1 MCMKRLK
8 QLSPG
13 INAYTVSFDA
23 CLLDRLRKVF
33 DTYLRQGLSDIKN
46 AHLLSGNNNVNVEIN
61 YQALQFHILSYGNAP
76 LLWISNNNIRT
87 YNIFKSF
94 LRSLDI
100 LDDIKQLVDYK
111 KELRM
116 YCGFFVVGN
125 KMDRETWHVD
135 YYNGANA
142 YTLITPLF
150 ELDELHGNLI
160 YKNESSTVKK
170 YRYKMNEAVIFGDNF
185 HHATEPYEQTEK
197 LRVMLSLTVGTD
209 KIKYWNILKNTIGDQ
224 SNFMILP
231 CGHQKG
237 TCHCLD
243 KC

>member
-1 MCMKRLK
+1 MKRLK
-8 QLSPG
+8 KLSPAL
-13 INAYTVSFDA
+13 NAYTVSFESS
-23 CLLDRLRKVF
+23 LLDKLRKVF
-33 DTYLRQGLSDIKN
+33 DTYLKSGLSAEKN
-46 AHLLSGNNNVNVEIN
+46 SYLLSGKNIVNVEIKG
-61 YQALQFHILSYGNAP
+61 QDIQFHILSYGATP
-76 LLWISNNNIRT
+76 LLWVSNNNIRT

-100 LDDIKQLVDYK
+100 IDDIKQLVDYK
-111 KELRM
+111 KSLRM

-135 YYNGANA
+135 YHNNANA

-160 YKNESSTVKK
+160 YKNEYSMVKK
-170 YRYKMNEAVIFGDNF
+170 YRYKMNEAIIFGDNF
-185 HHATEPYEQTEK
+185 HHATEPYEQTDK
-197 LRVMLSLTVGTD
+197 LRIMLSLTVGTD
-209 KIKYWNILKNTIGDQ
+209 KIEYWDILKKTIGDQ

-243 KC
+243 KR

>member
-1 MCMKRLK
+1 MKRLK
-8 QLSPG
+8 KISPEL
-13 INAYTVSFDA
+13 NAYTVSYDA
-23 CLLDRLRKVF
+23 SLLDRLRKVF
-33 DTYLRQGLSDIKN
+33 NASLLQGLIARQN
-46 AHLLSGNNNVNVEIN
+46 AGLLAGESKVNLMVGDEK
-61 YQALQFHILSYGNAP
+61 LQFHILSYDKAP

-94 LRSLDI
+94 LTSLDI
-100 LDDIKQLVDYK
+100 IDDIKELVDYDK
-111 KELRM
+111 DLRM

-150 ELDELHGNLI
+150 ELDDSHGNLL
-160 YKNESSTVKK
+160 YKDENSNVKK
-170 YRYKMNEAVIFGDNF
+170 YIYKMNEAVVFGEDF
-185 HHATEPYEQTEK
+185 HHETELYEKTDK

-209 KIKYWNILKNTIGDQ
+209 KMEYWDVLKNTIGDQ

-237 TCHCLD
+237 TCHCIE
-243 KC
+243 

>member
-1 MCMKRLK
+1 MKRLK
-8 QLSPG
+8 KLSPG
-13 INAYTVSFDA
+13 LNVYTVTYDA
-23 CLLDRLRKVF
+23 SLLDRLRKVF
-33 DTYLRQGLSDIKN
+33 TTSLLQGLSAEKN
-46 AHLLSGNNNVNVEIN
+46 VDLLSGDSNVNLEISDRK
-61 YQALQFHILSYGNAP
+61 LQFHILSYGNAP
-76 LLWISNNNIRT
+76 LLWISNNNVRT

-94 LRSLDI
+94 LQSLDI
-100 LDDIKQLVDYK
+100 IDDIKELVDFK
-111 KELRM
+111 KDLRM

-135 YYNGANA
+135 YHNGANA

-150 ELDELHGNLI
+150 ELDESHGNLM
-160 YKNESSTVKK
+160 YKDEHMKVKTHD
-170 YRYKMNEAVIFGDNF
+170 YKMNEAVIFGDNF
-185 HHATEPYEQTEK
+185 HHATEPYEKTDQ
-197 LRVMLSLTVGTD
+197 LRVMVSMTIGTD
-209 KIKYWNILKNTIGDQ
+209 KIEYWSILKETIGSQ